1 MTLINSRDLFENM
14 NKVIAQIE
22 ILTEVQ
28 RYGGHSESQTKGLE
42 ICIANLKKEVSTITE
57 KLDLVN
63 GFSKPEEKIVGY
75 LAPKKSPFP
84 MSPARQM
91 LETTKEIKTSAN
103 EELKVNFLKEFD
115 PSKINVETLTTEE
128 VIKAEQIE
136 AEHREPNLEEAAEVI
151 VENHEDTFET
161 GEFEGTEEFIDVV
174 TDDEVAD
181 EPLEEVENELEEN
194 ELEEFEAEEEF
205 ETEEFTD
212 DVNDM
217 ANKKIDFS
225 SNSLAMN
232 PFTTEV
238 MEGIQENEEV
248 ADESEGESH
257 ETFDEDSVNEDNEIF
272 DADNDDEYVH
282 PDTEGMVGAPE
293 PKIQF

>member
-103 EELKVNFLKEFD
+103 EELKVNFSKEFD

-161 GEFEGTEEFIDVV
+161 GEFEGTEEFINVV
-174 TDDEVAD
+174 TDEEVAD
-181 EPLEEVENELEEN
+181 EPLEEVENELEE
-194 ELEEFEAEEEF
+194 FEDEKEF

-248 ADESEGESH
+248 ADETERESH
-257 ETFDEDSVNEDNEIF
+257 ETFDENSV

>member
-28 RYGGHSESQTKGLE
+28 RYGGHLESQTKGLE
-42 ICIANLKKEVSTITE
+42 ICISNLKKEVSTITE

-63 GFSKPEEKIVGY
+63 VFSKPEEKIVGY

-161 GEFEGTEEFIDVV
+161 GEFEGTEEFINVV
-174 TDDEVAD
+174 TDEEVAD
-181 EPLEEVENELEEN
+181 EPLEEVENELEE
-194 ELEEFEAEEEF
+194 FEDEKEF

-257 ETFDEDSVNEDNEIF
+257 ETFDEDNEIF

>member
-161 GEFEGTEEFIDVV
+161 GEFEGTEEFINVV
-174 TDDEVAD
+174 TDEEVAD
-181 EPLEEVENELEEN
+181 EPLEEVENELEE
-194 ELEEFEAEEEF
+194 FEDEKEF

-248 ADESEGESH
+248 ADETERESH
-257 ETFDEDSVNEDNEIF
+257 ETFDENSV